1 VLLRAGRQSFWPPRF
16 FLHAERA
23 RYAEGGPYNWGS
35 MYVGRSISRWVT
47 VVLLC
52 ACGVP
57 ALGQVA
63 PNPDLSS
70 VEQQAADA
78 YAQNRLD
85 DAARLYRQALK
96 SRPDW
101 AEGWGY
107 LAASLYSLN
116 RYAEARDAYRQTA
129 VLTPKNGPSWAYMGF
144 CEYELR
150 DYRNAFDHLMKA
162 KQLGVGS
169 DVTLLSR
176 LHYELALLWDTA
188 GQFDMAMKE
197 IAVLATAGDKSPPV
211 IEATGLIVLQ
221 LPIFP
226 YEIPAAKHDL
236 VMKTGEAGWAV
247 NSQHL
252 EEARQL
258 YKDLVAQHP
267 REANLHYAYGLTLTV
282 SDQDAAIAELDRT
295 LEVNPRHVP
304 ALIEDS
310 FLCLE
315 AGSLEK
321 SERLARRAMEIEP
334 KNYAPHNILGRIL
347 VQTGHAEKGIAE
359 LETAVK
365 LAPTIASSHFNL
377 AQAYQK
383 AGKSADAAREF
394 AAFKELDQAK
404 EGQDGAAEQHP

>member
-1 VLLRAGRQSFWPPRF
+1 MRVRG
-16 FLHAERA
+16 
-23 RYAEGGPYNWGS
+23 
-35 MYVGRSISRWVT
+35 SISRWVG
-47 VVLLC
+47 VGLLW
-52 ACGVP
+52 
-57 ALGQVA
+57 LGGCYVFSQHA
-63 PNPDLSS
+63 SRANSS
-70 VEQQAADA
+70 IDQQAADA
-78 YAQNRLD
+78 YAQNRFQ
-85 DAARLYRQALK
+85 DAARLYRQAVK

-107 LAASLYSLN
+107 LAASLYNLN
-116 RYAEARDAYRQTA
+116 RYADARDAYRQTTE
-129 VLTPKNGPSWAYMGF
+129 LTPNNGPSWAYMGF

-150 DYRNAFDHLMKA
+150 DYRNAFDHLSKA
-162 KQLGVGS
+162 KQLGVGN
-169 DVTLLSR
+169 DLTLLSR

-197 IAVLATAGDKSPPV
+197 IAFLANAGDKSPPV

-221 LPIFP
+221 IPIFP
-226 YEIPAAKHDL
+226 YEIPTAKHEL
-236 VMKTGEAGWAV
+236 VMKTGEAGWKV
-247 NSQHL
+247 NAQQV
-252 EEARQL
+252 EQARQL
-258 YKDLVAQHP
+258 YKELVARHP

-282 SDQDAAIAELDRT
+282 SDQDGAIAELEKA
-295 LEVNPRHVP
+295 LALNPRHVP
-304 ALIEDS
+304 ALIEVS

-321 SERLARRAMEIEP
+321 SERMARRAMVIEP

-347 VQTGHAEKGIAE
+347 VQTGHAELGIAE

-383 AGKSADAAREF
+383 AGKGADAAREF

-404 EGQDGAAEQHP
+404 EGQDGAPEQHR

>member
-1 VLLRAGRQSFWPPRF
+1 MFLGR
-16 FLHAERA
+16 
-23 RYAEGGPYNWGS
+23 G
-35 MYVGRSISRWVT
+35 VSRWTAIGLFSV
-47 VVLLC
+47 
-52 ACGVP
+52 CGWCVFGQETSSP
-57 ALGQVA
+57 AL
-63 PNPDLSS
+63 SS
-70 VEQQAADA
+70 IDQQAAAA
-78 YAQNRLD
+78 YSQNRLD
-85 DAARLYRQALK
+85 EAVKLYRQAVEQ
-96 SRPDW
+96 RPDW

-107 LAASLYSLN
+107 LAASLYTLN
-116 RYAEARDAYRQTA
+116 RYAEARDAYHQTA

-150 DYRNAFDHLMKA
+150 DYRDAFDHLMKA
-162 KQLGVGS
+162 KQLGVGN
-169 DVTLLSR
+169 DAHLLSQ

-197 IAVLATAGDKSPPV
+197 ISLLANAGDKSPPV

-221 LPIFP
+221 MPIFP

-236 VMKTGEAGWAV
+236 VMKTGEAGWQV
-247 NSQHL
+247 NAQHL
-252 EEARQL
+252 EDARQL

-282 SDQDAAIAELDRT
+282 SDQDAAIAELEKA
-295 LEVNPRHVP
+295 LELNPRHVP
-304 ALIEDS
+304 ALIETA

-315 AGSLEK
+315 AGRLDK

-334 KNYAPHNILGRIL
+334 KNYAPHNILGRVL
-347 VQTGHAEKGIAE
+347 VQTGHADDGIRE

-394 AAFKELDQAK
+394 AAFRELDQAK
-404 EGQDGAAEQHP
+404 EGQDGAREQHP